1 MSPQTVMPIFKGM
14 SPGINSNHQI
24 PDIQFLLNTV
34 DKAADYTVLVTE
46 SGTIFT
52 ASAAA
57 TFTLP
62 AVASA
67 TGCYY
72 TFINAANTDMA
83 VTAPS
88 GTLVAD
94 GNASATTATFST
106 SSHKIGGC
114 VQVVCN
120 GSKWLMM
127 SVGNT
132 SAVATIS

>member
-1 MSPQTVMPIFKGM
+1 MGVQSAMPLYSGMAPGLDTLNRIPNAQFTLRTV
-14 SPGINSNHQI
+14 N
-24 PDIQFLLNTV
+24 
-34 DKAADYTVLVTE
+34 KAASYTCLPE
-46 SGTIFT
+46 DSGTIFT
-52 ASAAA
+52 ASGAA

-62 AVASA
+62 AVATSA
-67 TGCYY
+67 GVYY
-72 TFINAANTDMA
+72 TFINTSNTDMA
-83 VTAPS
+83 ITAPS

-120 GSKWLMM
+120 GTKWLMI

>member
-1 MSPQTVMPIFKGM
+1 MPIYAGM
-14 SPGINSNHQI
+14 APGLNTENQI
-24 PDIQFLLNTV
+24 PDVQFLLKTV
-34 DKAADYTVLVTE
+34 NKAASYSVLSSE

-62 AVASA
+62 AVADA

-72 TFINAANTDMA
+72 TFINTANTDMA

-88 GTLVAD
+88 ETLVAD

-106 SSHKIGGC
+106 ASHKIGGC

-120 GSKWLMM
+120 GTKWIMM

-132 SAVATIS
+132 AAVATIT

>member
-1 MSPQTVMPIFKGM
+1 MGVQSAMPIYAGM
-14 SPGINSNHQI
+14 APGLDTLNRI
-24 PDIQFLLNTV
+24 PSAQFTLRTV
-34 DKAADYTVLVTE
+34 DKAASYTCLPE
-46 SGTIFT
+46 DSGTIFT

-62 AVASA
+62 AVAASE
-67 TGCYY
+67 GIYY

-94 GNASATTATFST
+94 GNATATTATFST
-106 SSHKIGGC
+106 GSHKIGGC

-120 GSKWLMM
+120 GTKWLML

-132 SAVATIS
+132 AAVATIS

>member
-1 MSPQTVMPIFKGM
+1 MPIFKGM
-14 SPGINSNHQI
+14 APGLNTENQI
-24 PDIQFLLNTV
+24 PTAQFTLRTV
-34 DKAADYTVLVTE
+34 DKAASYTVLVTD

-62 AVASA
+62 AVADA
-67 TGCYY
+67 EGCYY

-94 GNASATTATFST
+94 GNAGATTATFST
-106 SSHKIGGC
+106 SGHKIGGC

-120 GSKWLMM
+120 KSKWLML

-132 SAVATIS
+132 AAVATIS